1 MSTWRPLMSCRSVK
15 RETKDD
21 MPGMGWQESRVFLCH
36 TDVPTSHLPPQWAT
50 VLTSAFCFTPQA
62 GCHLPPRPSSL
73 LQFSGSGE
81 FLDWFANMDVDISH
95 RKGQWYK
102 SQCVHYAFRNTHTH
116 PTHTH
121 TGYTDTFI
129 FTQSF
134 PVTLT
139 ALWKWP
145 SMWILLITILNIT
158 LIFYSHQPQF
168 WIIQTRVS
176 LARSSPRLV
185 FFFFSS
191 RKNFL
196 CLVHSVLLNSQQ
208 GADGRCSNRRTF
220 SVE

>member
-121 TGYTDTFI
+121 RIHWYI
-129 FTQSF
+129 H
-134 PVTLT
+134 
-139 ALWKWP
+139 
-145 SMWILLITILNIT
+145 I
-158 LIFYSHQPQF
+158 
-168 WIIQTRVS
+168 
-176 LARSSPRLV
+176 
-185 FFFFSS
+185 
-191 RKNFL
+191 
-196 CLVHSVLLNSQQ
+196 HSVLSSDTHCLVEV
-208 GADGRCSNRRTF
+208 TF
-220 SVE
+220 NVDTPHYDS